1 MVAPSVPKP
10 APGNVDS
17 IAAQYARAKAVKDA
31 EDAAKVQDILKQR
44 GLDMRQKPKNPVQV
58 LNEKKGDF
66 FKAEW
71 SWVVGVFAWL
81 L

>member
-10 APGNVDS
+10 VPGNVDS

-31 EDAAKVQDILKQR
+31 EDAAKVKDILKQR
-44 GLDMRQKPKNPVQV
+44 GLDMRQKPKNSVEL

-66 FKAEW
+66 FRTEW
-71 SWVVGVFAWL
+71 GWVVGVFTWL